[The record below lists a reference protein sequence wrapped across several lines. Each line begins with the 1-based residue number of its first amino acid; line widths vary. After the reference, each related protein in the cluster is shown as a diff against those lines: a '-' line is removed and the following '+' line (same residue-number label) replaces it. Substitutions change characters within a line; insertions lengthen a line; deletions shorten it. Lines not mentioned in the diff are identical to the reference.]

1 MLLCHV
7 IRRLGNIR
15 LQLLTLLQQRGCIGV
30 SAQSVILRSV
40 DGLDQLFGLLDQ
52 RAAPFSFVEQNV
64 VYSTGRSQK
73 VCRRIGVFAQP
84 QGQQLLFEP
93 CDRSV
98 KTPELLRQDLREK
111 MNRCAI
117 DMLKRIPLHGQSH
130 IIRRQRGSDEQRHS
144 LENAGAAVCLD
155 QVDLRS
161 LHQSGQLFLLRVGI
175 AASQYRQPLD

>member
-1 MLLCHV
+1 MQALISILVQIQEAKVLLCHV

-15 LQLLTLLQQRGCIGV
+15 LQLLTLPQQRGCIGV

-52 RAAPFSFVEQNV
+52 CTAPFGFVEQNV

-98 KTPELLRQDLREK
+98 KAPELLRQGLREK
-111 MNRCAI
+111 NE
-117 DMLKRIPLHGQSH
+117 PLCDRYAQTYSTPWSEPHYPP
-130 IIRRQRGSDEQRHS
+130 
-144 LENAGAAVCLD
+144 AA
-155 QVDLRS
+155 R
-161 LHQSGQLFLLRVGI
+161 FR
-175 AASQYRQPLD
+175 